1 MNNISQILYHRFVEN
16 EKNFSFFSKKFN
28 LNKSD
33 FDKNYKSILRA
44 KVVFAD
50 DLIVK
55 AFKLFES
62 KINADIGIYKW
73 NKKNPHKNAK
83 KYSFSEYSRLDENG
97 KSIKSMEKF
106 NKFYFDIKEQYHS
119 QIKSKLQIDLTW
131 IRNSNII
138 NQEDFV
144 CFYCGINE
152 QVLSELYNDK
162 EYTCKTKRN
171 RGAWFE
177 LDRRDSSTLNN
188 IYSKNNMVLCCYF
201 CNNHKSDVISSDDMR
216 RYFGE
221 QMFLFLIDKYKS
233 IIKTK

>member
-1 MNNISQILYHRFVEN
+1 MNNISQILYHRFVEK

-44 KVVFAD
+44 KLVFAD
-50 DLIVK
+50 ELIIK

-62 KINADIGIYKW
+62 KIISDKKIFEW
-73 NKKNPHKNAK
+73 NNKNPQEIAK
-83 KYSFSEYSRLDENG
+83 IYSFSAYSRLDENG
-97 KSIKSMEKF
+97 KSIKSMENF
-106 NKFYFDIKEQYHS
+106 NMFYYDIKEQYYS
-119 QIKSKLQIDLTW
+119 QTKSNLQFDLTW
-131 IRNSNII
+131 IRENNII
-138 NQEDFV
+138 KQDDFV

-152 QVLSELYNDK
+152 EILSELYNDQK
-162 EYTCKTKRN
+162 YTCKTKRN

-177 LDRRDSSTLNN
+177 LDRRDSSKENN
-188 IYSKNNMVLCCYF
+188 IYSKENMVLCCYF
-201 CNNHKSDVISSDDMR
+201 CNNHKSDVISSYDMR

-221 QMFLFLIDKYKS
+221 QMFRFLIDKYKT